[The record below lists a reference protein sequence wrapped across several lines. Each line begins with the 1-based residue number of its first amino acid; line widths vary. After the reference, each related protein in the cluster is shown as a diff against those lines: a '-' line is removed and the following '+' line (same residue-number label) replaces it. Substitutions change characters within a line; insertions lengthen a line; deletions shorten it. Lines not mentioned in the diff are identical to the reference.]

1 MAESSETNGSKTR
14 LLKAEGALADLEL
27 KEEMIALIQAAKD
40 ETLQEI
46 KASEE
51 RIRSLAW
58 KVVTI
63 ITAATGSGVG
73 AVQFLK

>member
-1 MAESSETNGSKTR
+1 MPDQAESNGSKTR

-27 KEEMIALIQAAKD
+27 KEELIALIQAAKD
-40 ETLQEI
+40 EIASEI
-46 KASEE
+46 IASEE

-63 ITAATGSGVG
+63 VSVAAGSGVG
-73 AVQFLK
+73 AVEFLK